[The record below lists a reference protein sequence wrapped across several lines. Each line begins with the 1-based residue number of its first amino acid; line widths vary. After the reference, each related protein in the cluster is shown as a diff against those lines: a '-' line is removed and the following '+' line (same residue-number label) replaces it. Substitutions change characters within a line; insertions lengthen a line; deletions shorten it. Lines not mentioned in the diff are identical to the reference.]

1 MTSFCSMILLS
12 SSSLFETVSKLFLEC
27 LETVLELFETVSLFP
42 AFWLVQNF
50 KTVFSEPNCL

>member
-1 MTSFCSMILLS
+1 MMASFCLIVSCN
-12 SSSLFETVSKLFLEC
+12 SSSLFETVSELFE
-27 LETVLELFETVSLFP
+27 ETVLEVFETVLLSP